1 MTDPAAPPGLLDEAG
16 DAQLRRDIRRL
27 GELLG
32 ETLARQEA
40 PELVDQIEDVR
51 RLSREALAGDQKA
64 QRALT
69 KRLSAADLPTA
80 VNLIRAFRTYF
91 HLANI
96 AEQVARIRALNDR
109 PEGTG
114 WLAQAVEKVADE
126 LGAPALTTALSKLQ
140 IRPVFTAHPTE
151 ASRRTT
157 LSQLRQIGDALLAA
171 PAELTPRAERARDRQ
186 LKKVIETLWQTDEL
200 RLDQPTVEDEARNI
214 LFYGAA
220 LMADTVPGL
229 LDDLADEAAQQGAFL
244 PITANPLALGNWIGG
259 DRDGNPN
266 VTADTTLAVLYRQ
279 HLVGIGVLLNALDA
293 VIAEVSTSSRLRR
306 VTTEL
311 QQSLDDDLA
320 RLPELDG
327 QYARLWRA
335 WRD

>member
-1 MTDPAAPPGLLDEAG
+1 MTPSYGATSGALANCSAKPSPAE
-16 DAQLRRDIRRL
+16 
-27 GELLG
+27 
-32 ETLARQEA
+32 EA

-80 VNLIRAFRTYF
+80 INLIRAFRTYF

-151 ASRRTT
+151 AAVAPRF
-157 LSQLRQIGDALLAA
+157 SQLRQIGDALLAA

-220 LMADTVPGL
+220 LMA
-229 LDDLADEAAQQGAFL
+229 
-244 PITANPLALGNWIGG
+244 
-259 DRDGNPN
+259 
-266 VTADTTLAVLYRQ
+266 
-279 HLVGIGVLLNALDA
+279 
-293 VIAEVSTSSRLRR
+293 
-306 VTTEL
+306 
-311 QQSLDDDLA
+311 
-320 RLPELDG
+320 
-327 QYARLWRA
+327 
-335 WRD
+335 